1 MPGGDHCTSRVHF
14 SGRRAEIT
22 MTVLAGV
29 SLVSSAFKMTGRR
42 LSFLRLASN
51 IYVAVVLI
59 CAFATMVFMYTM
71 MARIMWV
78 RLRRLR
84 TIGSEGVQA
93 GDVTLAVCAS
103 TMSSTHAQPLPLSAV
118 AVKAQQQTTKGMR
131 VLLVVTIVF
140 IVCWTPLGIASC
152 GVSIPPPLLYL
163 FIVNSVINPFI
174 YSFMSS
180 EFRKGVRQLFCWA

>member
-1 MPGGDHCTSRVHF
+1 
-14 SGRRAEIT
+14 

-42 LSFLRLASN
+42 LSFLRHASN
-51 IYVAVVLI
+51 IYIAVVLI
-59 CAFATMVFMYTM
+59 CAFATMAVMYTM

-103 TMSSTHAQPLPLSAV
+103 TMSSTHAQPPPLSAV

-131 VLLVVTIVF
+131 VLLVVTIAF

-152 GVSIPPPLLYL
+152 GVSMPPPLLYL

-180 EFRKGVRQLFCWA
+180 EFRKGVRQLFRWA